1 MKVEKLL
8 PNSHGPKGAEQVGAL
23 ALAGGPN
30 ARPGAPSA
38 GGSEGRRVPQR
49 SGGGGCEGRPPR
61 KRKVLRSL
69 MFSDHFEAPCGFGII
84 FSAFDLRQDLPGSR
98 RFFFAPKPALRALV
112 REKPARCGSL
122 FLRDPNHWKTFSY
135 RALRD
140 SGPPGITKY

>member
-1 MKVEKLL
+1 MRELVAPKV
-8 PNSHGPKGAEQVGAL
+8 PEQGGGAL
-23 ALAGGPN
+23 AQAGAPN

-38 GGSEGRRVPQR
+38 GGSEGPPAIR
-49 SGGGGCEGRPPR
+49 SREGGGCEGRPPR

-69 MFSDHFEAPCGFGII
+69 MFSYHFEAPCGFGII

-98 RFFFAPKPALRALV
+98 RFFLAPNPALRALV

-140 SGPPGITKY
+140 SGPMEITKY